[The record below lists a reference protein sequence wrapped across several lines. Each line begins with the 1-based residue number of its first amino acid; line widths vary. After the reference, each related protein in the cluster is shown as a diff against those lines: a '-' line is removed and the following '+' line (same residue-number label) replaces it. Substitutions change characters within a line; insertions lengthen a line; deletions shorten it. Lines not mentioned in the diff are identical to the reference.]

1 MTDTARITYTV
12 APGEVHTESP
22 IFEGPFPIEV
32 GESFVYQRVTA
43 DTAPPVMI
51 SVFDGDVFTVV
62 HTDDLNIA
70 EIELGPGVVTDLT
83 GRNVEVT
90 YKGER
95 PVR

>member
-12 APGEVHTESP
+12 SPGGGIRAESP
-22 IFEGPFPIEV
+22 IYAGEFTVEV
-32 GESFVYQRVTA
+32 GESFVYQREGSET
-43 DTAPPVMI
+43 PVMI

-62 HTDDLNIA
+62 HTDSLGFA